1 MKTSL
6 KYIALMWLAVFL
18 VACGQPK
25 SKTAADILGNPEY
38 LAISYG
44 GYRGTTREVVPT
56 VEELKEDMK
65 IMSALGVKLV
75 RTYNTQQFG
84 QAANLLKAIQELKG
98 EDRDFE
104 MYVMLGAWID
114 CEGAWT
120 DNPNHRA
127 GSVENNTA
135 EINATVDMAK
145 AYPDIVKIIAVGNEA
160 MVHWASSYFVTPTI
174 ILKWVEYLQDLK
186 SKGELS
192 EDVWITSSDNFA
204 AWGGDNAY
212 RTDDLATL
220 IKAVDYISLH
230 TYPFHES
237 HYNSDFWNVPE
248 SEDSLNTIEKV
259 DAAMLRAIDFAK
271 TQYQGAADYIH
282 SVEPN
287 KPIHI
292 GETGWAT
299 VDGSLYGA
307 NGSQA
312 ADEYKQKL
320 FYDYMREWTN
330 QAGMSCFYF
339 EAFDE
344 HWKDQ
349 GNPMGSENHFGLIGL
364 QGEVK
369 FALWDSFDYGAFDGL
384 TRNGLDLSKTYN
396 GDAEALLAEV
406 LAPLSK
412 KVAGRSEISMINNNR
427 QPGEKVTEEKYVVSC
442 QTIVPDE
449 INNATYPSAGVI
461 LNSWEGTCSIRMS
474 VEGIVEISNG
484 TGDWWGCAL
493 ELPSS
498 GVGEDL
504 SEFANGLLNFTIK
517 GNVKSDFMLGFQT
530 GLWNKGNQVNNFVTF
545 SPGKSFAVNE
555 EWTNYNIPVPIL
567 NKGADL
573 NDVTSLLFLRGES
586 SLDGKKI
593 FIRDIYYTKQ

>member
-1 MKTSL
+1 MKL
-6 KYIALMWLAVFL
+6 KFWYLYLFVLSILIVG
-18 VACGQPK
+18 CSP
-25 SKTAADILGNPEY
+25 SNDKTAAEILGNPEY
-38 LAISYG
+38 LAFSYG
-44 GYRGTTREVVPT
+44 GYRGTTRDVVPT

-65 IMSALGVKLV
+65 ILEAMGVKLL
-75 RTYNTQQFG
+75 RTYNSQQFA
-84 QAANLLKAIQELKG
+84 QAGNLLKAIQELKE

-104 MYVMLGAWID
+104 MYVMLGVWID

-120 DNPNHRA
+120 ETPNHNA

-135 EINATVDMAK
+135 EINAAVEMAM

-160 MVHWASSYFVTPTI
+160 MVHWATRYFVSPAI

-186 SKGELS
+186 SKDKLPEN
-192 EDVWITSSDNFA
+192 VWITSSDNFA

-212 RTDDLATL
+212 RTDDLAAL
-220 IKAVDYISLH
+220 IKAVDYVSLH

-248 SEDSLNTIEKV
+248 AEDSLNTIEKV
-259 DAAMLRAIDFAK
+259 DAAMIRAIDYAK
-271 TQYQGAADYIH
+271 TQYQSAADYIH

-292 GETGWAT
+292 GETGWAS
-299 VDGSLYGA
+299 VDASLYGA
-307 NGSQA
+307 NGSHA

-320 FYDYMREWTN
+320 FYDYMRDWTN

-349 GNPMGSENHFGLIGL
+349 GNPLGSENHFGLISL

-369 FALWDSFDYGAFDGL
+369 FALWDSFDYGVFEGL
-384 TRNGLDLSKTYN
+384 TRNGVTLSKTYN
-396 GDAEALLAEV
+396 GDTEALLAEV
-406 LAPLSK
+406 LSPPSK
-412 KVAGRSEISMINNNR
+412 KAAGVMEISMINNNR
-427 QPGEKVTEEKYVVSC
+427 QPGDKVIEDTYVVLC

-449 INNATYPSAGVI
+449 SNNATYPSAGII
-461 LNSWEGTCSIRMS
+461 LNSWEGTCSIKMS

-484 TGDWWGCAL
+484 TDDWWGCAL

-498 GVGEDL
+498 GVGENMT
-504 SEFANGLLNFTIK
+504 EFANGLLNFAIK
-517 GNVKSDFMLGFQT
+517 GNISSDFSLGFQT

-555 EWTNYNIPVPIL
+555 EWTNYSIPVSIL

-573 NDVTSLLFLRGES
+573 TDVTSLLFLRGES
-586 SLDGKKI
+586 SLGGKKI
-593 FIRDIYYTKQ
+593 FIKDIYYSRE